1 MSETVLVLLTSIIT
15 GGLTLIGVIYTT
27 RKQHDI
33 TTEEIKSEIQ
43 MIKKDINILEEKQDK
58 HNQII
63 ERVYQLE
70 IVTKVLDERQKV
82 ANNRIDDLE
91 ELERNVRNEN

>member
-1 MSETVLVLLTSIIT
+1 MPETVLVLLTSMIT